1 MDRINQELIARQLG
15 LSRATVSRSL
25 ANHPL
30 VKTETRMEVL
40 KTAERLGYQTSPGRA
55 LGRRRDGKTTTLGV
69 LIGVPAADAAMATF
83 PYILKGIRERAQH
96 DEINFDVA
104 YEAPET
110 FSTDAHR
117 RSILRKIRSAD
128 WRGAILIYPFP
139 PATVGELAEKIS
151 IVSVL
156 EDYAELGLD
165 SIDVDNAAGTSRLV
179 QLLAEN
185 GHKRIAYIAWR
196 YPVVG
201 HWTQQRFGGYAEA
214 IFRLG
219 LEFNANWV
227 INVHKTGPEFHKAT
241 EIAREAA
248 RLVREE
254 GVTAFVCT
262 ADHQAYHLHQ
272 NLRELGLR
280 VPEDCS
286 ITGFDGIEPPLGQPQ
301 VTSLKVGH
309 SEIGSSALTR
319 LKRRMVEPGAPRRK
333 ILVEAQL
340 IEGETLA
347 PPRARQDAPSAG

>member
-1 MDRINQELIARQLG
+1 MDRINQELIAQRLG

-25 ANHPL
+25 ANHPS
-30 VKTETRMEVL
+30 VKPETRSEVL
-40 KTAERLGYQTSPGRA
+40 RLAEELGYQTSPARA
-55 LGRRRDGKTTTLGV
+55 LGRRRDGKNTTIGV

-83 PYILKGIRERAQH
+83 PYILKGIRERAEMDQLT
-96 DEINFDVA
+96 IDVA

-139 PATVGELAEKIS
+139 TATVGELAEKIS

-165 SIDVDNAAGTSRLV
+165 SIDVDNAAGTSSMV
-179 QLLAEN
+179 QLLAER
-185 GHKRIAYIAWR
+185 GHTRIGFIAWR
-196 YPVVG
+196 YAVVG
-201 HWTQQRFGGYAEA
+201 HWTQQRFGGYAEG
-214 IFRLG
+214 IFRTG
-219 LEFNANWV
+219 LEFNQNWV
-227 INVHKTGPEFHKAT
+227 INVHRNSRQLLTPV

-254 GVTAFVCT
+254 GVTGFVCA

-280 VPEDCS
+280 VPHDCS

-301 VTSLKVGH
+301 VTSLRVGH
-309 SEIGSSALTR
+309 ADIGNSALVR
-319 LKRRMVEPGAPRRK
+319 LSSRMLDPRAPRRK
-333 ILVEAQL
+333 ILVEASL
-340 IEGETLA
+340 VEGETLA
-347 PPRARQDAPSAG
+347 HPPAR

>member
-1 MDRINQELIARQLG
+1 MDRINQELIAQKLG
-15 LSRATVSRSL
+15 VSRATVSRSL
-25 ANHPL
+25 SNHPS
-30 VKTETRMEVL
+30 VKPETRAEVL
-40 KTAERLGYQTSPGRA
+40 ELAESLGYQTSPGRA
-55 LGRRRDGKTTTLGV
+55 LARRRDGKPTTIGV

-83 PYILKGIRERAQH
+83 PYVLKGIREHAEH
-96 DEINFDVA
+96 DQITIDVA

-156 EDYAELGLD
+156 EDYPELGLD
-165 SIDVDNAAGTSRLV
+165 SIDVDNASGTSNLV
-179 QLLAEN
+179 QLLASR
-185 GHKRIAYIAWR
+185 GHRRIGFVAWR

-214 IFRLG
+214 IFRHG
-219 LEFNANWV
+219 LQFNQDWV
-227 INVHKTGPEFHKAT
+227 LNVHKNSRPFLTWPELA
-241 EIAREAA
+241 AEAA
-248 RLVREE
+248 RLVKQE
-254 GVTAFVCT
+254 GVTAFVCA

-272 NLRELGLR
+272 YLRDLGLR

-286 ITGFDGIEPPLGQPQ
+286 ITGFDGIEPPLGHPQ

-309 SEIGSSALTR
+309 ADIGSSALVR
-319 LKRRMVEPGAPRRK
+319 LTSRMLDPRAPRRK

-347 PPRARQDAPSAG
+347 PPRAP